1 MGTIRASPKCKPG
14 CPRCRFCTWG
24 SSMPTRLKRYY
35 GFGHLHFLTFS
46 CYQRRPLL
54 DAPAARTFF
63 LSTLD
68 EIRARYQFEVRGYV
82 VMPEHVHL
90 LLSEPAEQTL
100 SVVMKALKQRISRDF
115 RGGIPDSNKHL
126 LPPALRT
133 LATNLPRFWEP
144 RFYDFNVYTQ
154 KKLIAKLKY
163 MHANPVTRGL
173 VDHPAAW
180 IWSSYLF
187 YETGEQGIISI
198 DQPR

>member
-1 MGTIRASPKCKPG
+1 M
-14 CPRCRFCTWG
+14 CRVCTWG

-54 DAPAARTFF
+54 DAPTARTFF

-68 EIRARYQFEVRGYV
+68 EIRARYHFEVRGYV

-90 LLSEPAEQTL
+90 LLSEPGEQTL
-100 SVVMKALKQRISRDF
+100 SVALKALKQRISRDF
-115 RGGIPDSNKHL
+115 RGGMPDSNKYW
-126 LPPALRT
+126 LPLGLRN
-133 LATNLPRFWEP
+133 LASNLPRFWEP

-154 KKLIAKLKY
+154 GKLNEKLKY

-173 VDHPAAW
+173 VDHPGAW

>member
-1 MGTIRASPKCKPG
+1 M
-14 CPRCRFCTWG
+14 CRVCTWG
-24 SSMPTRLKRYY
+24 SSMPSRLKRYY

-54 DAPAARTFF
+54 DAPMARTFF
-63 LSTLD
+63 LSTLA
-68 EIRARYQFEVRGYV
+68 EIRTRYHFEVRGYV

-90 LLSEPAEQTL
+90 LLSEPGERTL
-100 SVVMKALKQRISRDF
+100 SVALKALKQRISRDF

-126 LPPALRT
+126 LPPGLRNF
-133 LATNLPRFWEP
+133 ASNLPRFWEP

-154 KKLIAKLKY
+154 EKLNEKLKY

-198 DQPR
+198 DQAGWLR